1 MEFGG
6 DPVED
11 RNPMMSLRV
20 WMLSTDFHFRNR
32 TSLVFCG
39 YWKKCL
45 ETISGMKNDKN
56 ASNIGNG

>member
-6 DPVED
+6 VPVED
-11 RNPMMSLRV
+11 RKPMMSLKV

-39 YWKKCL
+39 YWEKHL
-45 ETISGMKNDKN
+45 ETILGMK
-56 ASNIGNG
+56 NIGNG